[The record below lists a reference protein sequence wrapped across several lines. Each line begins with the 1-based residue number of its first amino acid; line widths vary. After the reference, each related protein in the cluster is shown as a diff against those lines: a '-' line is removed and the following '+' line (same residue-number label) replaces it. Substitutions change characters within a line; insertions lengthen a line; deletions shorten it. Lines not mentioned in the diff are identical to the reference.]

1 MIDRQ
6 TQVASASVVIVSLA
20 IAIAGCAPAKHP
32 VQIQMETMRKEQE
45 PSLLFERGKAYLA
58 IGDITR
64 AEEYLSSSIEAG
76 YDARKAMPHLL
87 KACVLGSR
95 FRQAIDHGEAYLRK
109 NPDDLDATFVLGTV
123 HSALGQAAEAK
134 AYLAKVLKARPDN
147 AEIHYALAT
156 IYRDIDHDPITSDK
170 HFREY
175 LRIDPK
181 GEHAREARGYLLEA
195 VPVEAPPKVEGNA
208 NEITVS
214 AKDPP
219 PVEVNTLREVPQP
232 PSTPPVT
239 VAKKVTPRGTT
250 TKAIPTQEKK

>member
-1 MIDRQ
+1 MIEQQ
-6 TQVASASVVIVSLA
+6 TQWASASVMFVSLA
-20 IAIAGCAPAKHP
+20 MTIAGCAPAKHP

-95 FRQAIDHGEAYLRK
+95 FRQALDHGEAYLRK

-134 AYLAKVLKARPDN
+134 VYLAKVLKARPDN

-156 IYRDIDHDPITSDK
+156 IYRDIDKDPIMSDK

-181 GEHAREARGYLLEA
+181 GEHAREARGNLLEA
-195 VPVEAPPKVEGNA
+195 VPVEAPLRADVQVTEGA
-208 NEITVS
+208 AS
-214 AKDPP
+214 AKDPA

-232 PSTPPVT
+232 PVTPT
-239 VAKKVTPRGTT
+239 ATKKVTPRGTT
-250 TKAIPTQEKK
+250 TKALPSQEKK